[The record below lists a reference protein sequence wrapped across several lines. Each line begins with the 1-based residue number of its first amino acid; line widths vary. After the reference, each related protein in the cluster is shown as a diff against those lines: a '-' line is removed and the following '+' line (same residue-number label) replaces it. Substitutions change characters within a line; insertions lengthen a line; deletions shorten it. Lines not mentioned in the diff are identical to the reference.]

1 MKTSKFLSLTAPD
14 WLKTFWMFL
23 ISTVVSVAGDAI
35 MQAYK
40 LGSYSLA
47 NIHWEEIS
55 LTILVAVI
63 AYIQKALLTNS
74 QDEFLKKD
82 PKDN

>member
-1 MKTSKFLSLTAPD
+1 MKTSKFLSLTPPD

-47 NIHWEEIS
+47 NIHWTEIG

-74 QDEFLKKD
+74 KDEFLKKD